1 MMNRPALLIEL
12 KWNKSAEKAISQIEA
27 RDYTRLARQFAYK
40 GEMLLVG
47 ISYSVK
53 GRKNSCKIRK
63 IMI

>member
-40 GEMLLVG
+40 GDMLF
-47 ISYSVK
+47 
-53 GRKNSCKIRK
+53 GRDQLQCKRPEAQL
-63 IMI
+63 